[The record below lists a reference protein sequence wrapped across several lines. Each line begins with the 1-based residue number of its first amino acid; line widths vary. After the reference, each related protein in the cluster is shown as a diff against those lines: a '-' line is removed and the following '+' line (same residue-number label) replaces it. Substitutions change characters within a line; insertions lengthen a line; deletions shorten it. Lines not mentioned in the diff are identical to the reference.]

1 MELPIMDNLYSS
13 LEEKY
18 GLPAGLLTTVR
29 GVESKGDSTAV
40 SPKGAR
46 GDFQFMPDTAKA
58 YSVDVSD
65 PVSSAHGAARYLSD
79 LIKQYGGVQAA
90 LAHYNGGTKSGLAV
104 AQNKEAPFEETRNY
118 LTKVNKGLRIDPSQI
133 QFDGEEVKAS
143 KDEIDP
149 SKITLDA
156 EKSTIEPSKIKLTKP
171 EEPSN
176 TELFA
181 KGLGKSVVDLGLGA
195 KQVLDLPAQFL
206 EKQFPAVSKFGKTM
220 GFPTAEESAAQTNR
234 AVEEERKASLPL
246 METFPGQAG
255 YVVGNIG
262 QMAAGGGLL
271 KGAGTALNLARPA
284 TIGQAILNPAT
295 YGAAGTVGAVQ
306 GVLQPTTSEE
316 SKVFNTLAGGAAGMA
331 GLGIVNSLGRIAQP
345 IQEQVGTIAKNA
357 VNTLREAGIPLDA
370 AQATGSQLLAR
381 VKAALS
387 DNPITVGAQ
396 SEFSNVQKQAYNKAI
411 AKTMGENVDAITPE
425 VISNAQSRI
434 GKVYEDVLQ
443 HVSINPTLSDKSKN
457 VNSLFYNLNDIKN
470 EASKV
475 LTDEGQLK
483 SLTANIDDVI
493 SAAQKNNG
501 EISGPQ
507 YKNIKKILDKITM
520 GTDPAKA
527 DLRNYTREIRDSLN
541 EALTVSADKAGRTDL
556 VDKLKGAN
564 KEWGNMRKI
573 EDVAIKS
580 EYGDISPSKMY
591 NSLTTKGK
599 RYSFYQDDPQLAKL
613 ASAGKIVLPEK
624 TPNSG
629 TVARLAAQ
637 GALTAGAA
645 AGYGLYQGD
654 LESAG
659 KAAALG
665 IAGPK
670 LAQKAINNP
679 AFARY
684 LEQGLGQTQIRNMLE
699 APKNVAAQR
708 LAPAAMNAYLQ
719 SLPPEEP
726 YRVELRNMLPNR
738 P

>member
-1 MELPIMDNLYSS
+1 MDNLYSS

-181 KGLGKSVVDLGLGA
+181 KGVAKSFVDLGHGA
-195 KQVLDLPAQFL
+195 KQILDMPAQFL
-206 EKQFPAVSKFGKTM
+206 ERQFKDSAVARFGKTM
-220 GFPTAEESAAQTNR
+220 GMPTAEESAAQTQR
-234 AVEEERKASLPL
+234 AVEEERKASAPMMNTL
-246 METFPGQAG
+246 PGQAG
-255 YVVGNIG
+255 YIVGNIG
-262 QMAAGGGLL
+262 QLAAGGALL
-271 KGAGTALNLARPA
+271 KGAGYAGAGSALA
-284 TIGQAILNPAT
+284 NPQT
-295 YGAAGTVGAVQ
+295 YKAAGTVGAIQ
-306 GVLQPTTSEE
+306 GALQPITGEE
-316 SKVFNTLAGGAAGMA
+316 SRTFNTIAGGAMGQV
-331 GLGIVNSLGRIAQP
+331 GLGVVNALGRVAQP
-345 IQEQVGTIAKNA
+345 IQGQIGSIADKA
-357 VNTLREAGIPLDA
+357 VQTLREAGVPLDA
-370 AQATGSQLLAR
+370 AQATGSKLLGR

-396 SEFSNVQKQAYNKAI
+396 EEFSGAQKQAYNQAI
-411 AKTMGENVDAITPE
+411 AKTMGEDATHITPD
-425 VISNAQSRI
+425 VIQTAKNRLGAIYDDVASRNTI
-434 GKVYEDVLQ
+434 HYDDALKNNLANIRSEAEQVL
-443 HVSINPTLSDKSKN
+443 NPTQFATVEKQIQNIITKAEEQGGGIHGKQ
-457 VNSLFYNLNDIKN
+457 YQAIKKVLDRLGKGTDTDVGAYARELKDTLLDGLTRTAKETGN
-470 EASKV
+470 EADVK
-475 LTDEGQLK
+475 LLLK
-483 SLTANIDDVI
+483 T
-493 SAAQKNNG
+493 
-501 EISGPQ
+501 
-507 YKNIKKILDKITM
+507 
-520 GTDPAKA
+520 
-527 DLRNYTREIRDSLN
+527 
-541 EALTVSADKAGRTDL
+541 
-556 VDKLKGAN
+556 N
-564 KEWGNMRKI
+564 KEYGNMKKI
-573 EDVAIKS
+573 EDVVLKNP
-580 EYGDISPSKMY
+580 EGNISPSLLL
-591 NSLTTKGK
+591 NSLATKGK
-599 RYSFYQDDPQLAKL
+599 RYTFFQDDPQLAKL
-613 ASAGKIVLPEK
+613 AAAGKIVLPEK

-629 TVARLAAQ
+629 TAARLIAQAIPAAVG
-637 GALTAGAA
+637 GAAYGVYEGDLTGAAKGATAGILA
-645 AGYGLYQGD
+645 
-654 LESAG
+654 
-659 KAAALG
+659 
-665 IAGPK
+665 PK

-679 AFARY
+679 AVARY
-684 LEQGLGQTQIRNMLE
+684 LEQGIGQTQIRNMLE
-699 APKNVAAQR
+699 APKKYGAQK
-708 LAPAAMNAYLQ
+708 LATPALNAYLQ

-726 YRVELRNMLPNR
+726 YRVELRNMLPSR

>member
-29 GVESKGDSTAV
+29 GVESNGNSAAV

-58 YSVDVSD
+58 YGVDVAD

-104 AQNKEAPFEETRNY
+104 AQNKDAPFEETRNY

-133 QFDGEEVKAS
+133 QFDGEEVKPS

-149 SKITLDA
+149 SKITLDS

-171 EEPSN
+171 EEPTN

-195 KQVLDLPAQFL
+195 KQVLDMPAQFL

-234 AVEEERKASLPL
+234 AVEEERRASLPL
-246 METFPGQAG
+246 METLPGQAG

-262 QMAAGGGLL
+262 QMALG
-271 KGAGTALNLARPA
+271 GAGLKAAGSALNLARPVA
-284 TIGQAILNPAT
+284 MGGALANPAT

-306 GVLQPTTSEE
+306 GALQPTTSED
-316 SKVFNTLAGGAAGMA
+316 SRLFNTLAGGTMGLA

-345 IQEQVGTIAKNA
+345 IQEQIGSIATNA
-357 VNTLREAGIPLDA
+357 VDTLRKAGVPLDA
-370 AQATGSQLLAR
+370 AQATGSRLLGR

-396 SEFSNVQKQAYNKAI
+396 EEFSGVQKQAYNKAI
-411 AKTMGENVDAITPE
+411 AKTMGEDATHITPE
-425 VISNAQSRI
+425 VIQTAKNRLGQIYDDVASRNSI
-434 GKVYEDVLQ
+434 HYDDVLNKNISNIRTEAEQ
-443 HVSINPTLSDKSKN
+443 VLNPTQFATIDKQIQNIISKAEGQGGGLHGEQYQAIKK
-457 VNSLFYNLNDIKN
+457 VLDKLGKSTDTDVASYARELKDSLLDGLTRTAKASGN
-470 EASKV
+470 EADVKLLS
-475 LTDEGQLK
+475 Q
-483 SLTANIDDVI
+483 AN
-493 SAAQKNNG
+493 
-501 EISGPQ
+501 
-507 YKNIKKILDKITM
+507 
-520 GTDPAKA
+520 
-527 DLRNYTREIRDSLN
+527 REY
-541 EALTVSADKAGRTDL
+541 
-556 VDKLKGAN
+556 
-564 KEWGNMRKI
+564 GNMKKI
-573 EDVAIKS
+573 EDVVLKNP
-580 EYGDISPSKMY
+580 EGDISPSLLL
-591 NSLTTKGK
+591 NSLATKGK
-599 RYSFYQDDPQLAKL
+599 RYSFFQDDPQLAKL

-624 TPNSG
+624 NPNSG

-699 APKNVAAQR
+699 APKNVGAQR
-708 LAPAAMNAYLQ
+708 LAPAAMNAYIQ
-719 SLPPEEP
+719 SLPPEQP